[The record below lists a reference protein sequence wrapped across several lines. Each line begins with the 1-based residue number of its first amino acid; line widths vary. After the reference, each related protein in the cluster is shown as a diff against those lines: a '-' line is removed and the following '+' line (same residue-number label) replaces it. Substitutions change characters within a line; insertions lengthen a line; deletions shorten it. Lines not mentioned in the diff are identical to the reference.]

1 MTADLTGWG
10 PSERFGF
17 VEFQPLGLSESSLRP
32 SYKYVSDTL
41 SHEHPNHGGVT
52 FLFTLSHKSLFSAY
66 SLSPL

>member
-41 SHEHPNHGGVT
+41 SHEHPNHGSHFSFHT
-52 FLFTLSHKSLFSAY
+52 FTQVFV
-66 SLSPL
+66 